1 MVDEDDGGG
10 TATLGEA
17 TEAVCLSLLEEN
29 ILAKAFVLCFT
40 TTAKIDNYTKSWP
53 LLEKKV

>member
-10 TATLGEA
+10 TAALGEA
-17 TEAVCLSLLEEN
+17 TEVVCLSLVEEK

-40 TTAKIDNYTKSWP
+40 TTAKKRERDNYTK
-53 LLEKKV
+53 